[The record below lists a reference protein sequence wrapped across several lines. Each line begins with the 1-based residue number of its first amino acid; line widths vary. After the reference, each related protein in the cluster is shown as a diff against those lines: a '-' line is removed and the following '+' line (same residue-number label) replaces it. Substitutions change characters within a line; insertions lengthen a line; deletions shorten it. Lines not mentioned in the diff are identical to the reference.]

1 MSLFSGQIGS
11 LEQALRVKDM
21 TSPTMREA
29 IARWETLYLNAA
41 QSEQE
46 DSCQRLP
53 VLIVSKLCRTVFSE
67 YAATVLGEGPRQDW
81 LREVLR
87 RLEPVRER
95 AVQFQLTGG
104 ECFIKPVLAQGGAF
118 DFLAIPRSHFLPLAR
133 DRLYRRRARGSLGV
147 AIPLDALEEY
157 AALVPELVLPELYS
171 LGMAQLRNPLL
182 NCVDGST
189 DGVSVFAPAEALLHR
204 LAENERQLGEEFE
217 NGASRV
223 FASADLLTKDARGRR
238 KLSDRLFVGID
249 EEPAAAGVTI
259 FSPAL
264 REQSYLARK
273 QEYLRDVESLIGLK
287 RGILSE
293 VEAAERTATEIT
305 SSAGDYNLTIIDFQR
320 TWENSLRELLDICLR
335 LGRLYYRME
344 GGPLKPEELSIDWG
358 DGVLFNRDKAWA
370 EQLQMVQA
378 GMLRPELAL
387 GWYYNLPTETP
398 EDLRLVRE
406 KYLPELD
413 RLAEGG

>member
-1 MSLFSGQIGS
+1 MITDAATL
-11 LEQALRVKDM
+11 AMTLR
-21 TSPTMREA
+21 EG
-29 IARWETLYLNAA
+29 WYYTLA
-41 QSEQE
+41 E
-46 DSCQRLP
+46 R
-53 VLIVSKLCRTVFSE
+53 RTVDTGGALTIRSHL
-67 YAATVLGEGPRQDW
+67 YRS
-81 LREVLR
+81 
-87 RLEPVRER
+87 RER
-95 AVQFQLTGG
+95 GNLGTEV
-104 ECFIKPVLAQGGAF
+104 
-118 DFLAIPRSHFLPLAR
+118 PLN
-133 DRLYRRRARGSLGV
+133 
-147 AIPLDALEEY
+147 ALEEY
-157 AALVPELVLPELYS
+157 AAFAPELVLPEVYS
-171 LGMAQLRNPLL
+171 LGMAQLRTPLL

-204 LAENERQLGEEFE
+204 LAENERQLAEEFE

-223 FASADLLTKDARGRR
+223 FASADLLTRDARGRR
-238 KLSDRLFVGID
+238 KLSERLFVGID
-249 EEPAAAGVTI
+249 EEPAATGVTI

>member
-1 MSLFSGQIGS
+1 M
-11 LEQALRVKDM
+11 
-21 TSPTMREA
+21 
-29 IARWETLYLNAA
+29 
-41 QSEQE
+41 
-46 DSCQRLP
+46 
-53 VLIVSKLCRTVFSE
+53 
-67 YAATVLGEGPRQDW
+67 
-81 LREVLR
+81 
-87 RLEPVRER
+87 
-95 AVQFQLTGG
+95 
-104 ECFIKPVLAQGGAF
+104 
-118 DFLAIPRSHFLPLAR
+118 
-133 DRLYRRRARGSLGV
+133 
-147 AIPLDALEEY
+147 
-157 AALVPELVLPELYS
+157 
-171 LGMAQLRNPLL
+171 
-182 NCVDGST
+182 
-189 DGVSVFAPAEALLHR
+189 
-204 LAENERQLGEEFE
+204 
-217 NGASRV
+217 
-223 FASADLLTKDARGRR
+223 
-238 KLSDRLFVGID
+238 GID
-249 EEPAAAGVTI
+249 EEPAATGVTI

-358 DGVLFNRDKAWA
+358 DGVLFNRDKAWS